1 MTALALGARD
11 RRVIVIGAVTISL
24 LVGLSRGLPALR
36 SWVQN
41 RTAEARASAE
51 QLAEARN
58 GMRLLTALRDTLRVR
73 RERLSAID
81 SVLPA
86 QSSPSAVAATIAS
99 ELEDFA
105 DDNGVKLATLQMR
118 ADTTVRFGR
127 VRATVRLGGIT
138 DVTGLAGFLRSI
150 EAGETPLVVRELS
163 VSQPEPAAP
172 DSRPE
177 SLRFDMLVVG
187 LGRIAA
193 SAREARE

>member
-1 MTALALGARD
+1 MTALPLGARD
-11 RRVIVIGAVTISL
+11 RRVLVVGASTISL

-36 SWVQN
+36 NWDHN

-51 QLAEARN
+51 QLADARH
-58 GMRLLTALRDTLRVR
+58 GIRLLSALRDSLRVR
-73 RERLSAID
+73 RVRLAAID
-81 SVLPA
+81 SALPA
-86 QSSPSAVAATIAS
+86 ESSPSAIAATIAS

-118 ADTTVRFGR
+118 ADTMVRFGR
-127 VRATVRLGGIT
+127 VRATVRVGGVT
-138 DVTGLAGFLRSI
+138 DVTGLAGLLRSI

-163 VSQPEPAAP
+163 VSQPDPAAP

-177 SLRFDMLVVG
+177 SLRFDLLVVG
-187 LGRIAA
+187 LGRIAT